1 MRGRTN
7 PAPMGRG
14 RHRQFFSMI
23 EFDADRHHRLGDAG
37 RYAGEDYGRA
47 HQRVASTVCTR

>member
-1 MRGRTN
+1 
-7 PAPMGRG
+7 
-14 RHRQFFSMI
+14 MI